1 MKYVLILLVSVM
13 VLLAQEKSG
22 NLEKEKKV
30 EAQIKEQIK
39 KEKKY
44 AKEQKFYTEDNYD
57 YKGAEVNKESL
68 KSVPELEPDY
78 DFNMDSVYD

>member
-1 MKYVLILLVSVM
+1 MKYVLILLVSVV